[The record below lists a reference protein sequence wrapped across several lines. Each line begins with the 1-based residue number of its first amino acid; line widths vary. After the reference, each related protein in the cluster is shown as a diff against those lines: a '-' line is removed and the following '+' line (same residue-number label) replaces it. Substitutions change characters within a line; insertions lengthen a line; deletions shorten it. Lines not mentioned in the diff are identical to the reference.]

1 MNQDELDR
9 ANLEAFLL
17 ISHRKLGKPRMTK
30 KDKCRKLLEDLGI
43 NVEYIHSNK
52 GYWSHRQQDVMS
64 WEFGGT
70 WGKNGLTVCG
80 GSWVSM
86 TECAKAK
93 ALTISDLDEVF
104 PVEELKTP

>member
-9 ANLEAFLL
+9 ANLESFLL
-17 ISHRKLGKPRMTK
+17 ISRKALGPVRMK
-30 KDKCRKLLEDLGI
+30 KIDKCRKLLEELGI
-43 NVEYIHSNK
+43 EVEYIHSNK

-64 WEFGGT
+64 WEFGGK
-70 WGKNGLTVCG
+70 WRKNGLTIYG

-93 ALTISDLDEVF
+93 ALTISELDEVF
-104 PVEELKTP
+104 PVEIKKP

>member
-9 ANLEAFLL
+9 ANLEAFLM
-17 ISHRKLGKPRMTK
+17 ISQRKLGKPKPMTK

-43 NVEYIHSNK
+43 KVEYIHSNK
-52 GYWSHRQQDVMS
+52 GYWSHGQQDCMS
-64 WEFGGT
+64 WEFGGV
-70 WGKNGLTVCG
+70 WVNNGLTICG

-93 ALTISDLDEVF
+93 ALTISELDEVF
-104 PVEELKTP
+104 PIES